1 MQSVAQHDRRLLRN
15 VVRLDSKA
23 GVSRAQLL
31 HGAGREA
38 SPEAE
43 IDAVLVA
50 AHQPAQVHVH
60 ALAGRLA
67 GRRGH
72 VLTGAAGRI
81 GQAKEGVMEIHQP
94 RPLRVTHQK
103 RGFQGVVLTVPMA
116 QKMHEVQQVG
126 VAKSAVAEAQQLF
139 QILVLVLG
147 YELVRGI
154 VHAAQQLV
162 ALVDDGGPLPPGQQ
176 RGEEGRDFNILPL
189 AEAVRNLNGVV
200 FDKFRAVVTL
210 ILGVELAA
218 EVGDIQDSR
227 ACFSLLILRIYSK
240 KPSCRAQ
247 RSMTDAY
254 YGM

>member
-1 MQSVAQHDRRLLRN
+1 MA
-15 VVRLDSKA
+15 
-23 GVSRAQLL
+23 
-31 HGAGREA
+31 
-38 SPEAE
+38 
-43 IDAVLVA
+43 
-50 AHQPAQVHVH
+50 
-60 ALAGRLA
+60 
-67 GRRGH
+67 
-72 VLTGAAGRI
+72 
-81 GQAKEGVMEIHQP
+81 
-94 RPLRVTHQK
+94 HQK
-103 RGFQGVVLTVPMA
+103 RGFERLVLPVPMA
-116 QKMHEVQQVG
+116 QEMHEIQQIG
-126 VAKSAVAEAQQLF
+126 IAERPVAEAQQLL

-147 YELVRGI
+147 DELVRGV